1 MNVTNPHNAAPG
13 AVDLNGARILIVDDD
28 RTTCLML
35 RKVMEQDG
43 YLVQVVSNGIE
54 AIKVC
59 ETAEQ
64 DLILL
69 DYVLPDID
77 GTQVCAAIRKQQPY
91 ASVPILV
98 LTSRYDGASVE
109 AALSAG
115 ASDFITKPFIVRV
128 LRQRVRYLLAARKAE
143 RLMRHL
149 AYHDPLTGIP
159 NRAYFN
165 EQLSEL
171 LAQPGTEYSPQH
183 AVLCLD
189 LDRFKI
195 VNDSCGHSA
204 GDELLRQ
211 VAALLL
217 SKVRQTDILARLGG
231 DEFAALLIDCSKT
244 DASAIAEKLREAVSQ
259 FCFFWEGK
267 TFTIGVSIGI
277 AVLNGL
283 ERLPA
288 NVLSAADAACYS
300 AKNSGRNRVMVHDF
314 NSDQSRRRNDINWP
328 DRIAKALEENR
339 FALQAQ
345 RIIPNTDETDPGH
358 FEILPYMLDTDGTP
372 IASSGFASH
381 AERYSLMPAIDR
393 WVVSNALRLLQ
404 QRGAWETASG
414 FWISI
419 SGSALGD
426 PRLGQFLI
434 EELTRFKV
442 PADRLCLQITEAAIT
457 ADMTVSSRFTEL
469 LAPYGVLFAVDEFN
483 AGLSSFR
490 ALSLGP
496 LRFLKFDSALFP
508 RISSSPLDFALV
520 KAIND
525 VAHSANIQ
533 TVVKQLEETKTLLD
547 FRVIGTDFL
556 QGASVSRPEP
566 LNALQ
571 LKAEALA
578 P

>member
-1 MNVTNPHNAAPG
+1 MKVTNPHNAAPG

-54 AIKVC
+54 AIKAC

-300 AKNSGRNRVMVHDF
+300 AKNSGRNRVMMHDF
-314 NSDQSRRRNDINWP
+314 DSDQSRRRNDINWP

-490 ALSLGP
+490 ALLLGP

>member
-1 MNVTNPHNAAPG
+1 MSVTNSHNASPCT
-13 AVDLNGARILIVDDD
+13 VDLNGAKILIVDDD

-43 YLVQVVSNGIE
+43 YRVHVVSNGTE
-54 AIKVC
+54 AIKAC

-171 LAQPGTEYSPQH
+171 LAQPGSEYSPQH

-314 NSDQSRRRNDINWP
+314 DSDQSRRRNDINWA
-328 DRIAKALEENR
+328 DRMAKALADNR

-345 RIIPNTDETDPGH
+345 RILPNTDVADPAGH
-358 FEILPYMLDTDGTP
+358 IEILPYMLDTDGTP

-404 QRGAWETASG
+404 Q
-414 FWISI
+414 
-419 SGSALGD
+419 
-426 PRLGQFLI
+426 
-434 EELTRFKV
+434 
-442 PADRLCLQITEAAIT
+442 
-457 ADMTVSSRFTEL
+457 
-469 LAPYGVLFAVDEFN
+469 
-483 AGLSSFR
+483 
-490 ALSLGP
+490 
-496 LRFLKFDSALFP
+496 
-508 RISSSPLDFALV
+508 
-520 KAIND
+520 
-525 VAHSANIQ
+525 
-533 TVVKQLEETKTLLD
+533 
-547 FRVIGTDFL
+547 
-556 QGASVSRPEP
+556 
-566 LNALQ
+566 
-571 LKAEALA
+571 
-578 P
+578 